1 MAYLVTLFAML
12 GLGLSFESVSPI
24 HLLCF
29 VIAAINEHIFRIQP
43 YTLD

>member
-1 MAYLVTLFAML
+1 MCYLVALFAML

-24 HLLCF
+24 HLLRL
-29 VIAAINEHIFRIQP
+29 VIATIDEHISRIQP